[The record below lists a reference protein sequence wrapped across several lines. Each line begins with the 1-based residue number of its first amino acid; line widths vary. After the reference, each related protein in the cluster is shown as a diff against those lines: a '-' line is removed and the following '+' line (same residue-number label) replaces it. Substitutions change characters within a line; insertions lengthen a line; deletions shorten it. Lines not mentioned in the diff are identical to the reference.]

1 LDEESWIEFGEG
13 MGFAFDDDDDDDD
26 EGEGDARDPIL
37 MLLAT

>member
-1 LDEESWIEFGEG
+1 MDEESWIEFGEG